1 MALPVQ
7 RKRSKSLSLS
17 ENLIRKLNILWYE
30 EMKNRIG
37 RNEKISFSE
46 FVESLIWEA
55 LKRRM
60 EKCGGD

>member
-1 MALPVQ
+1 MPVQ